1 MILLKIKNM
10 KKLLLSLSLIGTF
23 AVSNFS
29 YAQKVKTPKF
39 LGNVEGIKEYFLSNG
54 MKVLLIPDASQ
65 SNMVVNII
73 YNVGSKDEGY
83 GEKGMAHLLEH
94 MLFKSTKNLGDI
106 KKQLSDKGGAANGT
120 TYYDR
125 TNYYEIF
132 PSNDENLKWAINMEA
147 DRMINATILQS
158 DLDKEFS
165 VVRNEFEI
173 GENSPQG
180 VLMEKVFST
189 AYLWHNYGNSTI
201 GSKEDIE
208 RVKANTLRKFY
219 EKYYQP
225 DNATLIVAGKFD
237 ENNALKYIAENFS
250 ILPKPTRELGGTY
263 TVEPPQDGEK
273 TVVLNRSGDSKLV
286 AAAYHTAAYADK
298 DYAALAAL
306 NEILTGNPS
315 GYLYK
320 SLVETQKVAAI
331 WAYSPEVRDPGLMY
345 FNFEVPKDKDLDL
358 TEKLVKAE
366 LDKIAT
372 NNYTQEDLAR
382 AKSKLLKQIAD
393 TKNNTVNFAIYL
405 TEIVG
410 AGNYKLAYLYRDNV
424 EKLTLADVKNAA
436 QKYFKT
442 NNRTIGLFVP
452 SANETRVKPAEF
464 LPSQIASLTSN
475 YKGKDLEKEAAP
487 FEASIANLKKNVTEG
502 VLSNGMKYGLINKEV
517 KGEKVIASFKMV
529 LGNEKDLA
537 GKNEIATL
545 TAELLK
551 AGTKTKT
558 KEQIQDRLDQ
568 LKSSIDARI
577 NGQNLIIS
585 METYKNSYPE
595 VMDILKDMVTN
606 STFPQNELTKTI
618 SEYTTYLE
626 GQLKDPQALAQNE
639 LQRLAF
645 PYPKESIF
653 YTASLQEQI
662 DDTKKVTR
670 DQVVNYYANIM
681 GANNGFG
688 TVLGNLDPKIAASS
702 LENTFGKWTAKSKST
717 LINPTFF
724 DTKKIDKN
732 FITPD
737 KENAMAFGMQ
747 SFKMDQKSVDYP
759 AFLLAN
765 EILGSGGF
773 LSARLPMRLREK
785 EGISYGVGSFINV
798 PVSNDVASW
807 GYYALLNP
815 TKRDAVEKAVKEE
828 VALALKDGFTADEV
842 TTNKKSYAN
851 IQKTMLGMDNTL
863 INLVN
868 KKLQYGV
875 SLNEYDALNSKI
887 ANLKVDE
894 VNAALRK
901 YLTLDRLTSVYAGDF
916 NKK

>member
-1 MILLKIKNM
+1 M
-10 KKLLLSLSLIGTF
+10 KKLLLGLSLMGTF
-23 AVSNFS
+23 ALSNFTF
-29 YAQKVKTPKF
+29 AQKTENPKF
-39 LGNVEGIKEYFLSNG
+39 VGNIEGIKEYSLTNG
-54 MKVLLIPDASQ
+54 MRVLLIPDGSQ

-73 YNVGSKDEGY
+73 YHVGSKDEGY

-147 DRMINATILQS
+147 DRMINATILQT

-173 GENSPQG
+173 GENNPSG

-189 AYLWHNYGNSTI
+189 AYMWHNYGNSTI

-225 DNATLIVAGKFD
+225 DNATLIIAGKFD

-250 ILPKPTRELGGTY
+250 NLPKPTRELGGTY

-273 TVVLNRSGDSKLV
+273 TVVLNRAGESKLV
-286 AAAYHTAAYADK
+286 AAAYHTSAYADK
-298 DYAALAAL
+298 DFAALAAL
-306 NEILTGNPS
+306 SEILTGNPS

-320 SLVETQKVAAI
+320 SLVETQKVSAI
-331 WAYSPEVRDPGLMY
+331 WAYSPESRDPGMMY
-345 FNFEVPKDKDLDL
+345 FNFDVPKDKNLDV
-358 TEKLVKAE
+358 TEKLVKTE

-372 NNYTQEDLAR
+372 TNYTEEDLAR
-382 AKSKLLKQIAD
+382 AKSKLVKQIAD
-393 TKNNTVNFAIYL
+393 TKNNTIGYAISL

-410 AGNYKLAYLYRDNV
+410 AGNYKLAFLYRDNV
-424 EKLTLADVKNAA
+424 EKLTLADIKNVA
-436 QKYFKT
+436 QKYFKS

-452 SANETRVKPAEF
+452 SANEMRVKPSEY

-517 KGEKVIASFKMV
+517 KGDKVMATFKFL

-537 GKNEIATL
+537 GKNTIGDL
-545 TAELLK
+545 TADLLK

-558 KEQIQDRLDQ
+558 KEQIQDKLDQ
-568 LKSSIDARI
+568 LKSSIDTRI
-577 NGQNLIIS
+577 SGQNLFIS
-585 METYKNSYPE
+585 LSTYKNNYPE
-595 VMDILKDMVTN
+595 VMDILKDMLAN

-618 SEYTTYLE
+618 SEYTTALE

-639 LQRLAF
+639 LQRLAM
-645 PYPKESIF
+645 PYPKESVF
-653 YTASLQEQI
+653 YTASLQEEI
-662 DDTKKVTR
+662 DNTRKVTR
-670 DQVVNYYANIM
+670 DQIVNFYENIM
-681 GANNGFG
+681 GANTGFG

-702 LENTFGKWTAKSKST
+702 LENTFGKWNAKSKYT
-717 LINPTFF
+717 EIKPTYF

-732 FITPD
+732 FLTPD
-737 KENAMAFGMQ
+737 KENAMALGTE
-747 SFKMDQKSVDYP
+747 SFKMDQKSADYP
-759 AFLLAN
+759 ALLLAN

-785 EGISYGVGSFINV
+785 EGISYGVGSFLNV

-807 GYYALLNP
+807 GFYALLNP
-815 TKRDAVEKAVKEE
+815 TKRDAVESAVKDE
-828 VALALKDGFTADEV
+828 VSKALKDGFTADEV

-875 SLNEYDALNSKI
+875 SLDEYDALNSKI
-887 ANLKVDE
+887 ANLKQEE